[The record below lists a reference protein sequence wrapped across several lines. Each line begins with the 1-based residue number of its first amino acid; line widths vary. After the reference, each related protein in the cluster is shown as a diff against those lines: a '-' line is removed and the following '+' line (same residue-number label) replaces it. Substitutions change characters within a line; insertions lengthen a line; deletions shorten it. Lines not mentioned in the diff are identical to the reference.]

1 MFGKDFVEPFVCLQW
16 TSSTVMAADAQSKS
30 HLDLWW
36 ACPDVCAVGYCW
48 FMYLIWSYMIL
59 YCIFRELQDDQRRDD
74 SDDIF
79 FFAFDWRHLQIR
91 DAPLQS
97 ASVLEPGG
105 GAFRLRGVWHHS
117 SVGFLGS
124 SFWPWW
130 CWQILGATSSWSST
144 WRLAGC
150 FSAALGYCGTNWVH
164 EVPSLMQTTGQFIY
178 PPECGNHT
186 PMELVG
192 QLFPSWD
199 NLCAGCLPQT
209 DRMFLLST
217 W

>member
-1 MFGKDFVEPFVCLQW
+1 MGMSRCL
-16 TSSTVMAADAQSKS
+16 
-30 HLDLWW
+30 
-36 ACPDVCAVGYCW
+36 CCW
-48 FMYLIWSYMIL
+48 LLLVYVSYMIL

-97 ASVLEPGG
+97 ASVLGPGA
-105 GAFRLRGVWHHS
+105 GAFRLCG
-117 SVGFLGS
+117 SVAFDTTVLDSWDPAAS

-130 CWQILGATSSWSST
+130 CWQILGATSSWSSS

-164 EVPSLMQTTGQFIY
+164 EVPSLMQTTEQFIY

>member
-1 MFGKDFVEPFVCLQW
+1 MKPEPWNRSCSLMFGKDFVEPFVCLQW
-16 TSSTVMAADAQSKS
+16 TSSTVMAADAQSMS

-105 GAFRLRGVWHHS
+105 GAFRLCG
-117 SVGFLGS
+117 SVAFD
-124 SFWPWW
+124 
-130 CWQILGATSSWSST
+130 
-144 WRLAGC
+144 
-150 FSAALGYCGTNWVH
+150 
-164 EVPSLMQTTGQFIY
+164 TTAV
-178 PPECGNHT
+178 
-186 PMELVG
+186 LD
-192 QLFPSWD
+192 SWD
-199 NLCAGCLPQT
+199 PAFGPDDVDKFWVQRLPG
-209 DRMFLLST
+209 RLPGA
-217 W
+217 